1 VSNSA
6 RTSSPGDRPVTMKDV
21 ARAAG
26 VSQSTVSRILSD
38 TPLPLSISD
47 ATRGR
52 VHAAARSLGY
62 RPNPFAR
69 ALRGAPSMLLGAIV
83 RDITDPFLAA
93 ATEALSLDA
102 RRLGY
107 NIVLGLAHGSATE
120 ALELAAVLEARQ
132 CDAIVI
138 LGDMQHQPQLL
149 DDLRAAE
156 VPVVA
161 LWQGSELH
169 DISAVNVDNAKGVAA
184 AVRHLHD
191 LGHDRISFISTQL
204 LGDIRERQAAYV
216 DAVGPV
222 PEGYLQHVA
231 NSPAGGADA
240 LAAMLRLPEPP
251 TAVIASTDVVAM
263 GVLHAAA
270 ERGLTV
276 PADLSVVG
284 FDDIPLARFCVPALT
299 TVRMPTTEMVA
310 AAAGLV
316 AQALGRGR
324 GEQSSPVVRL
334 FDPELVVRKSS
345 APPPAGRPRA
355 ALERSE
361 AR

>member
-1 VSNSA
+1 
-6 RTSSPGDRPVTMKDV
+6 
-21 ARAAG
+21 
-26 VSQSTVSRILSD
+26 
-38 TPLPLSISD
+38 
-47 ATRGR
+47 
-52 VHAAARSLGY
+52 
-62 RPNPFAR
+62 
-69 ALRGAPSMLLGAIV
+69 
-83 RDITDPFLAA
+83 
-93 ATEALSLDA
+93 
-102 RRLGY
+102 
-107 NIVLGLAHGSATE
+107 
-120 ALELAAVLEARQ
+120 
-132 CDAIVI
+132 
-138 LGDMQHQPQLL
+138 MQHQPQLL

-169 DISAVNVDNAKGVAA
+169 DISAVNVDNAKGVTA
-184 AVRHLHD
+184 AVRHLQD
-191 LGHDRISFISTQL
+191 LGHARIAFISSQL

-240 LAAMLRLPEPP
+240 LLAMLRLPEPP

-263 GVLHAAA
+263 GALHAAA
-270 ERGLTV
+270 EQGLTV
-276 PADLSVVG
+276 PDDLSVVG

-316 AQALGRGR
+316 VEALDRGR
-324 GEQSSPVVRL
+324 GEQSTPVVRL
-334 FDPELVVRKSS
+334 FDPEIVVRASS
-345 APPPAGRPRA
+345 GPPPA
-355 ALERSE
+355 